1 VKIQA
6 IIPVKPFHLAKSRLA
21 NVFTPEQRVACST
34 WMLMHTLECLRA
46 AAEIEAVIVISRD
59 PQALTLGERFGAM
72 PLLERQPGLNP
83 ALQQAA
89 AYADSSAA
97 LLVLPADLPLLTAT
111 DLTQFVHLL
120 GTPPEVILAP
130 DRHCQG
136 TNALLL
142 NPHVGYQFCF
152 GWNSLHAHQE
162 QARRLGMHFQTHQSF
177 NLAFDLDLPEDIE
190 IFRNRQA

>member
-6 IIPVKPFHLAKSRLA
+6 VIPVKPFHLAKSRLA
-21 NVFTPEQRVACST
+21 SVFTAEQRAACST
-34 WMLMHTLECLRA
+34 WMLTHTLECLRA
-46 AAEIEAVIVISRD
+46 ASEIEAVIVISRD
-59 PQALTLGERFGAM
+59 QHALTLAEHFRATA
-72 PLLERQPGLNP
+72 LLEKQPGLNL

-89 AYADSSAA
+89 AFADSSSA
-97 LLVLPADLPLLTAT
+97 LLVLPADLPLLTAA
-111 DLTQFVHLL
+111 DLQQFVRLL
-120 GTPPEVILAP
+120 GDPPEVILAP

-142 NPHVGYQFCF
+142 NPNGAYQFCF

-162 QARRLGMHFQTHQSF
+162 QARRLGMHFKIHQSF

-190 IFRNRQA
+190 IFRNQER